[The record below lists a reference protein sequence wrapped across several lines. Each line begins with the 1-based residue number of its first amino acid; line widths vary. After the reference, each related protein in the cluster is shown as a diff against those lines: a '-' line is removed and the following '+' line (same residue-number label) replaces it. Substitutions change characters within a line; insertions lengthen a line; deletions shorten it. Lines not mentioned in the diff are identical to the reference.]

1 MSATI
6 WRRTGLGQG
15 MKRLV
20 DVVQGERDDASQAA
34 RPAGEPVELY
44 VHAIFQSL
52 AVYRFM
58 SFTMGAGLV
67 FGLNPAGS
75 RSIALLVMVGIVGL
89 YNIYRVAVRFD
100 PTKHRLVTR
109 WLALG
114 IDVALAVTLILMS
127 DGLDS
132 PFLLYSLSPVLT
144 ASLLMELRSAV
155 QAAGVLALSISGP
168 YLSAGFGVG
177 DYPWVL
183 SRNYLAFSLLYSAV
197 CLLMAYLPFLA
208 NLNWQRRVRAESLH
222 SEWLRL
228 RREVHDNVA
237 QTLAFLSLKVKRA
250 EERASEPQNVLSAG
264 DVKEIGSAV
273 ERAYLAVRDYL
284 DGAEEAV
291 DNTPLG
297 SGLKAMVDQW
307 KRDTGLSVVT
317 VTTGDEQQLPPR
329 VKYQLLQ
336 ITREALA
343 NVAKHSYATNVRV
356 DLEFTSKDVTLRVRD
371 DGRGFSTS
379 GGRGHGMEI
388 MNERTA
394 LVGGSLTIRSAPDEG
409 SEVVVAFPRE
419 TEKAKK

>member
-1 MSATI
+1 MSSTI
-6 WRRTGLGQG
+6 WRSMGLGPG
-15 MKRLV
+15 LKRLV
-20 DVVQGERDDASQAA
+20 DAVNRERDGARQAA
-34 RPAGEPVELY
+34 QPAGEPVEVY

-67 FGLNPAGS
+67 FGLNTGGARP
-75 RSIALLVMVGIVGL
+75 IALLVVVGIVGL

-100 PTKHRLVTR
+100 PTRHRPATR
-109 WLALG
+109 WVALG
-114 IDVALAVTLILMS
+114 LDVALAVTLILMS
-127 DGLDS
+127 EGLDS

-144 ASLLMELRSAV
+144 ASLLMELKSAV
-155 QAAGVLALSISGP
+155 QSAGVLALSISGP

-177 DYPWVL
+177 TYPWVL
-183 SRNYLAFSLLYSAV
+183 SGNYLAFALLYSAV

-208 NLNWQRRVRAESLH
+208 NLNWQRRVRAESLE
-222 SEWLRL
+222 SERRWL

-237 QTLAFLSLKVKRA
+237 QTLAFLSLKMKRA
-250 EERASEPQNVLSAG
+250 EERASQPRDVLTSG

-307 KRDTGLSVVT
+307 KRDTGLSVNT
-317 VTTGDEQQLPPR
+317 VTTGYEQDLPPR

-343 NVAKHSYATNVRV
+343 NVAKHANANNVQV
-356 DLEFTSKDVTLRVRD
+356 ELEFTSQDVILRVRD

-394 LVGGSLTIRSAPDEG
+394 LVGGSLTINSAPDEG
-409 SEVVVAFPRE
+409 AEVVVAFSRE
-419 TEKAKK
+419 TD